1 MVRFFWSIAF
11 FAFATSVFAGERLT
25 VLVTTAQDFSVAILE
40 QLAAVQSD
48 ISATQLGEKTVSYAK
63 AKTAYYNAL
72 RAEMPELTDIATG
85 RQPRP
90 SDLDKFPAAFSV
102 AGEKLEKA
110 ADEETSILLR
120 RFSGNPDVKKARA
133 EFERAQ
139 EVEETFLKDFE
150 GQDFTRSRFPMSTRR
165 V

>member
-1 MVRFFWSIAF
+1 MVRFFLSIAF
-11 FAFATSVFAGERLT
+11 FAFATSVFAGERLNA
-25 VLVTTAQDFSVAILE
+25 LVTAAQDFPVAIQE

-48 ISATQLGEKTVSYAK
+48 ISGTQLVEKMVAYAK

-72 RAEMPELTDIATG
+72 RAEMPEMTDIAMG

-90 SDLDKFPAAFSV
+90 PDLDKFPAAFSA

-110 ADEETSILLR
+110 ADEETLVLLQ
-120 RFSGNPDVKKARA
+120 RFSGNPDVQKAKA

-139 EVEETFLKDFE
+139 EVEERFLRDFD
-150 GQDFTRSRFPMSTRR
+150 GVDFTMR
-165 V
+165 